1 MAWISSGDRA
11 GGQEGAAPSGERWMF
26 HEQRVAQRHAASRGA
41 TSVVCEGMEYFHMEK
56 AFFLSEYPFS
66 PRL

>member
-1 MAWISSGDRA
+1 MTEP
-11 GGQEGAAPSGERWMF
+11 GGQEGAALSGEQWMF
-26 HEQRVAQRHAASRGA
+26 HEQRITPQRAASRGA
-41 TSVVCEGMEYFHMEK
+41 TFVVCEGVEYFHMEK